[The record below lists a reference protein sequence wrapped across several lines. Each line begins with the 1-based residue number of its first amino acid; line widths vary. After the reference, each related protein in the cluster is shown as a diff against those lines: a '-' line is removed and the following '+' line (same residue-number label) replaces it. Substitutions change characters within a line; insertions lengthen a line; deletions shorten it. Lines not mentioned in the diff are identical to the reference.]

1 MKTNNMNTS
10 INENVTSLSF
20 IELWK
25 EFTQKIGERVDVKE
39 ALKTDKGVTHL
50 IVGEKRTE
58 KENSTLGDF
67 IVNFYKR
74 INLSYI
80 KEDALFDL
88 SVYYKETFQ
97 NLLSYDVDESAKELR
112 KDILTTNAILIE
124 HENNIL
130 MSYEEMIKLTYVKAR
145 LKVII
150 TYDRWNDGGF
160 AKMRLS
166 KNLHQIVSQANKLI
180 PEYEL
185 TEYLIIIGQNN
196 GDMITWYYSEHPYSV
211 KDICNLMMSGD

>member
-1 MKTNNMNTS
+1 MNSS
-10 INENVTSLSF
+10 INEKVSANSF
-20 IELWK
+20 IQLWK
-25 EFTQKIGERVDVKE
+25 EFTEVIAKDVNIKE
-39 ALKTDKGVTHL
+39 ALKTEKGVTHL

-67 IVNFYKR
+67 IVEFYKGMK
-74 INLSYI
+74 LSYI

-88 SVYYKETFQ
+88 SVYYNETFQ
-97 NLLSYDVDESAKELR
+97 DLLSYDVDESAKKLR
-112 KDILTTNAILIE
+112 EDILTTNAILIE

-150 TYDRWNDGGF
+150 TYDRWNDGIF

-196 GDMITWYYSEHPYSV
+196 GDSVTWYYSEPPYSV
-211 KDICNLMMSGD
+211 KEICSLFVKD